1 MSPRTVS
8 SRTVSPRTNYS
19 NSARPKNA
27 CKSVASSCAPSR
39 ASSRAPGR
47 VPSRVFGVAPQIARL
62 ARCQQLRLLRLL
74 IPAVTASLL
83 TACMASPP
91 AYESETQPPADA
103 ATYAQQPSPAPSAS
117 SSSQF
122 NFPMTSCGD
131 HASEPS
137 ETWYSVFI
145 DGASVEDIKSRYCG
159 DAVSA
164 TRGKSGNPTVQAAS
178 FTSYAKALT
187 LARAIGGVVEQS
199 ATQAPGVD
207 GANTN
212 SADGTAN
219 SGTNGTTNSGTANSA
234 NKAAPNSSPAPAPG
248 PTPAPSTQVGQ
259 SAYLNA
265 NESGVPINIRT
276 NASTDAEVQSTGY
289 PGDQVQIANS
299 VQGNDGFTWYEVRLA
314 SGAAGWVRGDLVSAQ
329 APAAGARSGSGSVYP
344 DYGDEAAQPP
354 AAPSYEPPS
363 ADGDVQIPSANA
375 PYGQA
380 PAQQPSGQ
388 PPYAQPPYAQQP
400 YAQQPYAQ
408 QPYTQP
414 GQPPYTQP
422 GQPPYAQQPPSNQ
435 SPYGGTDSRGRN
447 SILTA
452 REPGVAINI
461 RESASLN
468 SRIRYRANPGDAIQ
482 VSGSA
487 QGEDGAT
494 WYQVRFSSGATGWVR
509 GDLVSTN

>member
-1 MSPRTVS
+1 MSP
-8 SRTVSPRTNYS
+8 RTVSPRTNYP
-19 NSARPKNA
+19 NSAR
-27 CKSVASSCAPSR
+27 KSAVPGCVSSD
-39 ASSRAPGR
+39 
-47 VPSRVFGVAPQIARL
+47 APQM
-62 ARCQQLRLLRLL
+62 ARCQRLRLL
-74 IPAVTASLL
+74 ITAATVGLL

-91 AYESETQPPADA
+91 AYETETQPPADA

-122 NFPMTSCGD
+122 SFPMTSCGD

-219 SGTNGTTNSGTANSA
+219 GTANSADSTANSA
-234 NKAAPNSSPAPAPG
+234 NKPSPNSSPAPAPG

-329 APAAGARSGSGSVYP
+329 APAAGSRSGSGSIYP

-380 PAQQPSGQ
+380 PAQ
-388 PPYAQPPYAQQP
+388 PPYAQQP
-400 YAQQPYAQ
+400 SAQPPYAQ

-414 GQPPYTQP
+414 GQPPYAQQPYTQP

-435 SPYGGTDSRGRN
+435 SPYDGPDSRGRN

-494 WYQVRFSSGATGWVR
+494 WYQVRFASGAMGWVR